1 MTNESYDYKYSQEK
15 CNQALLE
22 ALRKQAV
29 RVPLV
34 MTVVIAVIAMFAV
47 DQVPLWQILVWA
59 STAIFMQVLRS
70 TILFKLPSQ
79 QDKPVD
85 VRLKLAGRLSLING
99 LVLASSGLLFSALD
113 ETARAAFSMIMVG
126 LVAGTIVT
134 SHGYRPVFMGFVLP
148 ILGSVIFVWMFS
160 ADESLSSLKIGSII
174 FLVVAL
180 GGVLYASSRD
190 VYSAFMDS
198 FAVSAQIEAALLA
211 EQSANAAKTRFLAA
225 ASHDLK
231 QPLNTLSMLSAAL
244 TLRDLDERSST
255 IAERMNLTMADL
267 TTELD
272 SLLDI
277 SKLDASV
284 VDVEPTEFDIN
295 ASIARLISE
304 YEPLATSKGLELIH
318 QKMAVG
324 KLITDKYLFER
335 LTRNLLDNAVKYTES
350 GSVVISINKGSDT
363 WKISIQDTGM
373 GIPSSEHE
381 NIWEEFYQLRN
392 PERDRQKGL
401 GLGLSIVNRLATLI
415 GGTIKM
421 ESEVGQGTRFFM
433 ELPIVNA
440 SVKHMGT
447 PESQEL
453 PISDLTNVKGAKILV
468 IDDDKAV
475 RTGTRLL
482 LENCGLIVSEAGG
495 ATEAAASLDAN
506 GPDIVLCDL
515 RLPDSTNGFKTI
527 ESLQQQRPGIP
538 IIIVSGDSSPDKLKY
553 AADCGLEF
561 VAKPVNVQKLL
572 NRISSQLHS
581 VQTEPI
587 IGNKNEVIS

>member
-495 ATEAAASLDAN
+495 AVEAAASLDAHEL
-506 GPDIVLCDL
+506 DIVLCDL

-527 ESLQQQRPGIP
+527 ESLQEQKPGIP